1 MEESCP
7 GYREFIFGDENSVV
21 RRWLRAGADGWR
33 LDVADELPDDFVAG
47 IHAAARA
54 EKPGAVLIGEVWE
67 DGYHQDRLWGPAKA
81 HPGPATA
88 TG

>member
-1 MEESCP
+1 MNENNPS
-7 GYREFIFGDENSVV
+7 YRDFIFGSEDSVV

-54 EKPGAVLIGEVWE
+54 EKPNAVVIG
-67 DGYHQDRLWGPAKA
+67 
-81 HPGPATA
+81 
-88 TG
+88 